1 MEERELEI
9 RKLITS
15 NDLDMATKRLM
26 DFVNELSIN
35 NRKRKNEAVIHR
47 RTFVEL
53 QKDLRLYDKTTE
65 THNRLTRL
73 TNNLL
78 ELLDTVI
85 EEYKNNYDE
94 NKKLNN
100 LNIDE
105 NNKVNQQFISIEKA
119 KKIFLE
125 NKKVNRTI
133 TLSNIIFQCSSLSK
147 EYNDFLLHSINIKLE
162 FGEILTVVGENA
174 SGKTTLLNLIS
185 GELSHNSG
193 KISYPALQHEF
204 INYYHIK
211 QQISYINH
219 EIPKWEGSLID
230 NLYFTTAING
240 IKGQDNIDE
249 VEFMIYRLGL
259 DQFINHKWD
268 EISSGYKM
276 RFLLAKAFL
285 SKPKLLILDEP
296 LANLDINAQQLFLKD
311 LRDLVNSNKNLLSVV
326 ISSQH
331 LYEVES
337 IANKII
343 FLRNGSSKFSG
354 DIKKIELDSKENLFE
369 INCNIEKNE
378 LERCLEEVGVY
389 CKVEI
394 HGNNF
399 IISTDLNIK
408 SFDILKVL
416 SKHKFEIKYFRNIG
430 ISARKFF
437 REQYE

>member
-343 FLRNGSSKFSG
+343 FLRNGSSEFSG